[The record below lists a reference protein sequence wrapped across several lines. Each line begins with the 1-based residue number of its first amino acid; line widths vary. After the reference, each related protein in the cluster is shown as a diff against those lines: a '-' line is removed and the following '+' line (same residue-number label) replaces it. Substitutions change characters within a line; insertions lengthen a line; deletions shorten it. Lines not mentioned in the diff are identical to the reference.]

1 MTLPTILTQDDF
13 FITNAVLNQI
23 KNDPIMYDFNISMLS
38 SLEMNP
44 ILKWTYETVQEYK
57 DLYLTLAVQERTE
70 EFTVNAYIHLLQ
82 LATQYEDV
90 DINWYSAVELA
101 QETVKE
107 LFKKYDDKKAYK
119 TV

>member
-13 FITNAVLNQI
+13 LITNAVVTQI
-23 KNDPIMYDFNISMLS
+23 KNDPIMYDFHLSMFS
-38 SLEMNP
+38 SLDSDP
-44 ILKWTYETVQEYK
+44 LLKWTYETLQEYK
-57 DLYLTLAVQERTE
+57 DLYLTLTLQERIE
-70 EFTVNAYIHLLQ
+70 EFSVNAYIHLLQ

-90 DINWYSAVELA
+90 NINWYSAVELA